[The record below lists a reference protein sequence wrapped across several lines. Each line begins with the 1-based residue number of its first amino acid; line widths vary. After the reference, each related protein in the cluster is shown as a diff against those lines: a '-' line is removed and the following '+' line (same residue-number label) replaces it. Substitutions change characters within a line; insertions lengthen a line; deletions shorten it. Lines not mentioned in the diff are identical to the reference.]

1 MAKPIT
7 IFHGSNH
14 VIEKPVWGE
23 GNPHNDYGLGFYCTE
38 SLELAKEWGV
48 SDEADGFANEYEL
61 DTAGLDFLNLN
72 GGDYCILHWLA
83 VLLENR
89 TFRISGD
96 IAPLA
101 KSFILERFA
110 VDYRNR
116 DVVCG
121 YRADDSYFSFANAFL
136 NNALTLDR
144 LEQAM
149 ALGNLDEQI
158 VLLSKKA
165 FSRLNFVSSHAANKT
180 VYYPRKA
187 ARDSEVRSIYRTE
200 LKIADLAGSPTIATI
215 MQQDWR
221 ADDAR
226 LRRVVLT

>member
-1 MAKPIT
+1 MAEPLT
-7 IFHGSNH
+7 IFHGSSRI
-14 VIEKPVWGE
+14 IEKPTWGT

-48 SDEADGFANEYEL
+48 SDESDGFANEYEL
-61 DTAGLDFLNLN
+61 DASGLACLNLN
-72 GGDYCILHWLA
+72 SGDYCILHWLA

-101 KSFILERFA
+101 KSFILDRFA
-110 VDYRNR
+110 IDYRNQDILR
-116 DVVCG
+116 G

-149 ALGNLDEQI
+149 ALGNLGEQV
-158 VLLSKKA
+158 VLLSEKA
-165 FSRLNFVSSHAANKT
+165 FAQLRFISAHAADKT
-180 VYYPRKA
+180 IYYPRKK
-187 ARDSEVRSIYRTE
+187 ARDSEARSIYRTE
-200 LKIADLAGSPTIATI
+200 LKITDLAASPTIATI
-215 MQQDWR
+215 MQEDWR
-221 ADDAR
+221 PDDAR
-226 LRRVVLT
+226 LRRVVFE

>member
-1 MAKPIT
+1 MKNRMT
-7 IFHGSNH
+7 IYHGSNH
-14 VIEKPVWGE
+14 VVEQPTWGV
-23 GNPHNDYGLGFYCTE
+23 GNPRNDYGLGFYCTE

-61 DTAGLDFLNLN
+61 DTTGLDFLNLN
-72 GGDYCILHWLA
+72 GGDFCILHWLA
-83 VLLENR
+83 VLLKNR

-101 KSFILERFA
+101 KAFILERFA

-116 DVVCG
+116 DIVCG

-149 ALGNLDEQI
+149 ALGNLGEQI

-165 FSRLNFVSSHAANKT
+165 FAQLRFVSSQAADKT
-180 VYYPRKA
+180 VYYPRKV
-187 ARDSEVRSIYRTE
+187 ARDNEARSIYRTE
-200 LKIADLAGSPTIATI
+200 LKIADLAASPTITTI
-215 MQQDWR
+215 MQEDWR

-226 LRRVVLT
+226 LRRVVFK

>member
-1 MAKPIT
+1 MKETLT
-7 IFHGSNH
+7 IYHGSRRI
-14 VIEKPVWGE
+14 IERPVWGE

-38 SLELAKEWGV
+38 SLQLAKEWGV
-48 SDEADGFANEYEL
+48 SDETDGFANEYEL
-61 DTAGLDFLNLN
+61 NTAGLSCLNLN
-72 GGDYCILHWLA
+72 GGEYCILHWLA
-83 VLLENR
+83 ILLENR
-89 TFRISGD
+89 TFRIAGD

-110 VDYRNR
+110 VDYRSQ
-116 DVVCG
+116 DVLRG

-149 ALGNLDEQI
+149 ALGNLGEQV
-158 VLLSKKA
+158 VLLSEKA
-165 FSRLNFVSSHAANKT
+165 FSQLHFKAAHSADKA
-180 VYYPRKA
+180 VYFPRKV
-187 ARDSEVRSIYRTE
+187 ARDSEARSVYRTE
-200 LKIADLAGSPTIATI
+200 LKMADLAASPTIATI

-226 LRRVVLT
+226 LRRVVFE